1 MDTAFISAFS
11 ALAGSIVGGLTSG
24 ITTWLGHRSS
34 AKAGY
39 RLHNVTQRENL
50 YRDFV
55 IAASQTFG
63 DALIT
68 SEPQIQQL
76 VTLYGMISRM
86 RIVSP
91 ESVVACA
98 EKTVEAIVDTYY
110 SPNRTLVE
118 LHALIK
124 NGGSI
129 DPLRA
134 FSEVAREDLIAS

>member
-24 ITTWLGHRSS
+24 VTTWLGHRSS

-63 DALIT
+63 DALMS

-76 VTLYGMISRM
+76 VTLYGMVSRM
-86 RIVSP
+86 RIMSP
-91 ESVVACA
+91 EAVVDCA
-98 EKTVEAIVDTYY
+98 EKTIEGIVDTYF
-110 SPNRTLVE
+110 SPNKTVSEIR
-118 LHALIK
+118 ALIK
-124 NGGSI
+124 SGERI

-134 FSEVAREDLIAS
+134 FSEIAREDLITS